1 MKNNSMNTLGG
12 GNNNVDNSWA
22 DNGNF
27 SGVDNDGRS
36 VNLDKDNDN
45 KNTLKKTFEF
55 SNTDI
60 NSNKK
65 RQAII
70 DYLMDE
76 TIYQYKLKV
85 GNTDGGVLKQGN
97 TELYTTLD
105 RLKNASDNY
114 NKEKNEDA
122 FLYVVNDVMSDIDQI
137 KQDINN
143 NETYAKEAKHFDDLR
158 SSIQEK
164 HKKGE
169 ITNAQMMSKIAAL
182 DKIAS
187 KAKLDSERK
196 LYGVFEKEIR
206 TKLENELE
214 KPDKII
220 DEYYENERALNN
232 KIKEFQDANKTT
244 RLSEDD
250 IQKWKTELEGLRKE
264 SNNLWSKYFQ
274 ASSNVQKTNA
284 MNMSTDE
291 LVDQEL
297 LKTINRESKKAELRE
312 QRLKSILSEGDTDLS
327 QFNSGAN
334 LKPSRDEK
342 GNIVNQFGEPVQ
354 PNEFLQFLR
363 GRAAGHSTKINK
375 DRNNGEKTAEAE
387 RKAAL
392 NKRFEEML
400 PEPNTMAR
408 DAYEDGSRIVKA
420 ILNFN
425 LDKMRKMREVNAKEK
440 ARQEVLD
447 SASIDERKTKDYLET
462 RAAGLGVKTILD
474 GYKIEDFNRLKKEYG
489 EEAALADLYCKTIT
503 MKNKLLAQH
512 DPVEAVKMRGG
523 SKEEIEAAKSQKG
536 VISKEEYEM
545 ALNALNGFARG
556 LMDELKED
564 RNLAEYSDAIDLLA
578 NARSSEEYKNLVNGE
593 KVRGYKKNEA
603 NRLIEE
609 RKSLSKDY
617 IRGFIDKG
625 IFGKVKDFLSGINVY
640 RDSSEAKALPGEI
653 LKMQNENSGE
663 TVRLLGE
670 LHLGPIMKNFSKD
683 LGGSDENKLF
693 GAAYVYNELEKKRK
707 ELIDLTTSR
716 ESRHLS
722 EQERN
727 DLNVKAKMLYDMME
741 SVRECYSEKAGVSK
755 LELHNKLLNEMKYN
769 KLSKI
774 RGVIRN
780 LPFMRKG

>member
-1 MKNNSMNTLGG
+1 MKKMESFGG
-12 GNNNVDNSWA
+12 GNNIDDLPVDN
-22 DNGNF
+22 NE
-27 SGVDNDGRS
+27 
-36 VNLDKDNDN
+36 N
-45 KNTLKKTFEF
+45 KNLEQNKEQDKKGFEF
-55 SNTDI
+55 SKEDI
-60 NSNKK
+60 NNGKK
-65 RQAII
+65 RQAIVNFLNAEFSAQMKKGFDLGYADKNLAKRQI
-70 DYLMDE
+70 FSV
-76 TIYQYKLKV
+76 Q
-85 GNTDGGVLKQGN
+85 
-97 TELYTTLD
+97 D
-105 RLKNASDNY
+105 RLKNASNNY
-114 NKEKNEDA
+114 NADHNDDA
-122 FLYVVNDVMSDIDQI
+122 FLYVVNDIMDKINQGAEAVNSDETKTKKLENTARI
-137 KQDINN
+137 K
-143 NETYAKEAKHFDDLR
+143 E
-158 SSIQEK
+158 SIIARN
-164 HKKGE
+164 KKGE
-169 ITNAQMMSKIAAL
+169 ISDSLMNHKL
-182 DKIAS
+182 DSLEKVDENINKDFNLRQSVLMAEKRMKEENERYAEAVKGVNEKEEEYNS
-187 KAKLDSERK
+187 TRKKYEAENGGRLTAKQREELKKLRGEVDSLWDERSSLEAIMEEPEEDRKAKLVSEIAKEQEQEAQKAKERK
-196 LYGVFEKEIR
+196 Q
-206 TKLENELE
+206 KLEEILGM
-214 KPDKII
+214 DKQNT
-220 DEYYENERALNN
+220 DNN
-232 KIKEFQDANKTT
+232 TV
-244 RLSEDD
+244 
-250 IQKWKTELEGLRKE
+250 
-264 SNNLWSKYFQ
+264 NL
-274 ASSNVQKTNA
+274 
-284 MNMSTDE
+284 
-291 LVDQEL
+291 
-297 LKTINRESKKAELRE
+297 
-312 QRLKSILSEGDTDLS
+312 
-327 QFNSGAN
+327 
-334 LKPSRDEK
+334 
-342 GNIVNQFGEPVQ
+342 
-354 PNEFLQFLR
+354 
-363 GRAAGHSTKINK
+363 NK
-375 DRNNGEKTAEAE
+375 DNSVDNNEGVTAAQFRQFMRSGVAGGHNRSRVKNEHDDSGNKNVDNIENAEAE

-392 NKRFEEML
+392 NKRFEAML

-474 GYKIEDFNRLKKEYG
+474 GYKIEDFPRLKKEYG

-512 DPVEAVKMRGG
+512 DPMEAVKMRGG

-556 LMDELKED
+556 LMDQLKED

-603 NRLIEE
+603 NRLIDE

-640 RDSSEAKALPGEI
+640 RDSSEAKALPEEI
-653 LKMQNENSGE
+653 LKIQNENSKE
-663 TVRLLGE
+663 SVRLIDE
-670 LHLGPIMKNFSKD
+670 LHIGPIMKNFSKD

-693 GAAYVYNELEKKRK
+693 GAAYAYNELEKKRK
-707 ELIDLTTSR
+707 ELIELSTSR
-716 ESRHLS
+716 EARNLS

-727 DLNVKAKMLYDMME
+727 DLDVKAKMLYDMME

-755 LELHNKLLNEMKYN
+755 LELHNKLLKEMKYN

>member
-1 MKNNSMNTLGG
+1 MKNRESFGG
-12 GNNNVDNSWA
+12 GNNNINNSWA

-27 SGVDNDGRS
+27 SGEDNDGRS

-70 DYLMDE
+70 DYLMNE
-76 TIYQYKLKV
+76 TIYQYKLKA
-85 GNTDGGVLKQGN
+85 GNTDGGASKQGN
-97 TELYTTLD
+97 RELYTTLD

-169 ITNAQMMSKIAAL
+169 ITNTQMMSKIAAL

-206 TKLENELE
+206 TKLENERV

-312 QRLKSILSEGDTDLS
+312 QRLKSILNEGDIDLS
-327 QFNSGAN
+327 QFNSGVN

-342 GNIVNQFGEPVQ
+342 GNIVNQFGEPV
-354 PNEFLQFLR
+354 PPSEFSRFLG
-363 GRAAGHSTKINK
+363 GRTAGHSTKINK
-375 DRNNGEKTAEAE
+375 GRNNAENTGEAE
-387 RKAAL
+387 KKAAL

-408 DAYEDGSRIVKA
+408 DAYDDGNRIVKA
-420 ILNFN
+420 ILDF
-425 LDKMRKMREVNAKEK
+425 DQDKMREVNANEK
-440 ARQEVLD
+440 YRQEALD
-447 SASIDERKTKDYLET
+447 SATVDEKKTKNYLEV

-474 GYKIEDFNRLKKEYG
+474 GYKMEDFTRLKKEYG
-489 EEAALADLYCKTIT
+489 EEAALADLYCKAIT
-503 MKNKLLAQH
+503 MKNKLRAQY

-536 VISKEEYEM
+536 VISKEEFDM

-556 LMDELKED
+556 LMDQLKED
-564 RNLAEYSDAIDLLA
+564 RNLADYSDAIDLLA

-593 KVRGYKKNEA
+593 KVRGYKENEA
-603 NRLIEE
+603 NRLIDE

-640 RDSSEAKALPGEI
+640 RDSSEAKALPREI

-707 ELIDLTTSR
+707 ELIELSTSR
-716 ESRHLS
+716 EARNLS

-727 DLNVKAKMLYDMME
+727 DLDVKAKMLYDMMD

-755 LELHNKLLNEMKYN
+755 LELHNKLLKEMKYN

>member
-1 MKNNSMNTLGG
+1 MGNMNTLGG
-12 GNNNVDNSWA
+12 GNNNINNSWA

-27 SGVDNDGRS
+27 SGEDNDGRS

-55 SNTDI
+55 SDTDI

-70 DYLMDE
+70 DYLMNE
-76 TIYQYKLKV
+76 TIYQYKLKA
-85 GNTDGGVLKQGN
+85 GNTDGGASKQGN
-97 TELYTTLD
+97 RELYTTLD

-114 NKEKNEDA
+114 NKEKNEDV
-122 FLYVVNDVMSDIDQI
+122 FLHVVNDVMSDIDHI

-187 KAKLDSERK
+187 KTKLDSERK

-206 TKLENELE
+206 TKLENERV
-214 KPDKII
+214 KPDKILN
-220 DEYYENERALNN
+220 EYYG
-232 KIKEFQDANKTT
+232 KQDELDDRIRKFRFANKFT

-250 IQKWKTELEGLRKE
+250 IQKWNTELEGLRKE
-264 SNNLWSKYFQ
+264 SSNLWNKYIQ

-327 QFNSGAN
+327 KFNSGAN

-375 DRNNGEKTAEAE
+375 DRNNAENAGEAQ

-392 NKRFEEML
+392 NKRFEAML
-400 PEPNTMAR
+400 PEQDTTAR
-408 DAYEDGSRIVKA
+408 DVYDNGNE
-420 ILNFN
+420 ILKVI
-425 LDKMRKMREVNAKEK
+425 LDFDLHKMHKVNAMMKDS
-440 ARQEVLD
+440 QEALD
-447 SASIDERKTKDYLET
+447 NATIDQRKTNDYLEA
-462 RAAGLGVKTILD
+462 RAALLGFKTILD
-474 GYKIEDFNRLKKEYG
+474 GYKMNDFRRLKKEYG

-503 MKNKLLAQH
+503 MKGKLLAQY
-512 DPVEAVKMRGG
+512 DPVEAVKLRGG
-523 SKEEIEAAKSQKG
+523 SKEEIESAKSQKG

-545 ALNALNGFARG
+545 ALNTLNGFARG
-556 LMDELKED
+556 LMDQLKED
-564 RNLAEYSDAIDLLA
+564 HNLAEYSDAIDLLN

-593 KVRGYKKNEA
+593 KVRGYKENEA

-625 IFGKVKDFLSGINVY
+625 VFGKVKDFLSGINVY

-707 ELIDLTTSR
+707 ELIELSTSR
-716 ESRHLS
+716 EARNLS

-727 DLNVKAKMLYDMME
+727 DLDVKAKMLYDMMD

-755 LELHNKLLNEMKYN
+755 LELHNKLLKEMKYN

>member
-1 MKNNSMNTLGG
+1 MKKMESFGG
-12 GNNNVDNSWA
+12 GNNIDDLPVDN
-22 DNGNF
+22 NE
-27 SGVDNDGRS
+27 
-36 VNLDKDNDN
+36 N
-45 KNTLKKTFEF
+45 KNLEQNKEQDKKGFEF
-55 SNTDI
+55 SKEDI
-60 NSNKK
+60 NNGKK
-65 RQAII
+65 RQAIVNFLNAEFSAQMKKGF
-70 DYLMDE
+70 DLGY
-76 TIYQYKLKV
+76 
-85 GNTDGGVLKQGN
+85 TDKDLAKRQIFSVQ
-97 TELYTTLD
+97 D
-105 RLKNASDNY
+105 RLKNASNNY
-114 NKEKNEDA
+114 NADHNDNA
-122 FLYVVNDVMSDIDQI
+122 FLYVVNDIMDQI
-137 KQDINN
+137 GQNSKVVENDEIKIKKLENT
-143 NETYAKEAKHFDDLR
+143 EEIRK
-158 SSIQEK
+158 SIISRN
-164 HKKGE
+164 KKGE
-169 ITNAQMMSKIAAL
+169 ISDSLMNHKL
-182 DKIAS
+182 DSLEKVDENINKDFNSRQCVLMAEKRMKEENERYAEAVKGVNEKEEEYNS
-187 KAKLDSERK
+187 TRKKYEAENGGRLTAEQREELKKLRGEADSLWDERFSLQGIVGEPEEERKAKLVSEIAKKQEQEAQKAKERRQK
-196 LYGVFEKEIR
+196 LNEI
-206 TKLENELE
+206 LGM
-214 KPDKII
+214 DKQNT
-220 DEYYENERALNN
+220 DNN
-232 KIKEFQDANKTT
+232 TV
-244 RLSEDD
+244 
-250 IQKWKTELEGLRKE
+250 
-264 SNNLWSKYFQ
+264 NL
-274 ASSNVQKTNA
+274 
-284 MNMSTDE
+284 
-291 LVDQEL
+291 
-297 LKTINRESKKAELRE
+297 
-312 QRLKSILSEGDTDLS
+312 
-327 QFNSGAN
+327 
-334 LKPSRDEK
+334 
-342 GNIVNQFGEPVQ
+342 
-354 PNEFLQFLR
+354 
-363 GRAAGHSTKINK
+363 NK
-375 DRNNGEKTAEAE
+375 DNSVDNNEGVTAAQFRQFMRSGVAGGHNRSRAKNEHDDGADKNVDNIENAEAE

-392 NKRFEEML
+392 NKRFEAML
-400 PEPNTMAR
+400 PEPDTMAR

-447 SASIDERKTKDYLET
+447 SASIDEKKTKDYLET

-474 GYKIEDFNRLKKEYG
+474 GYKIEDFPRLKKEYG

-556 LMDELKED
+556 LMDQLKED

-603 NRLIEE
+603 NRLIDE

-640 RDSSEAKALPGEI
+640 RDSSEAKALPREI

-663 TVRLLGE
+663 SVRLLGE

-693 GAAYVYNELEKKRK
+693 GAAYVYNELDKKRK

-741 SVRECYSEKAGVSK
+741 SVKECYSEKAGVSK
-755 LELHNKLLNEMKYN
+755 FDLHTTLVNEMKN
-769 KLSKI
+769 KKLSKI
-774 RGVIRN
+774 RGMIRN

>member
-1 MKNNSMNTLGG
+1 MKNRESFGG
-12 GNNNVDNSWA
+12 GNNNIGDVVVDYNE
-22 DNGNF
+22 
-27 SGVDNDGRS
+27 
-36 VNLDKDNDN
+36 N
-45 KNTLKKTFEF
+45 KNLEQNKEQDKKGFEF
-55 SNTDI
+55 SKEDI
-60 NSNKK
+60 NNGKK
-65 RQAII
+65 RQAIVNFLNAEFSAQMKKGFDLGYADKNLAKRQI
-70 DYLMDE
+70 FSV
-76 TIYQYKLKV
+76 Q
-85 GNTDGGVLKQGN
+85 
-97 TELYTTLD
+97 D
-105 RLKNASDNY
+105 RLKNASNNY
-114 NKEKNEDA
+114 NADHNDDA
-122 FLYVVNDVMSDIDQI
+122 FLYVVNDIMDQI
-137 KQDINN
+137 SQGAEAVNSD
-143 NETYAKEAKHFDDLR
+143 ETKTKKLENTARIKE
-158 SSIQEK
+158 SIIARN
-164 HKKGE
+164 KKGE
-169 ITNAQMMSKIAAL
+169 ISDSLMNHKL
-182 DKIAS
+182 DSLEKVDENINKDFNLRQSVLMAEKRMKEENERYAEAVKGVNEKEEEYNS
-187 KAKLDSERK
+187 TRKKYEAENGGRLTAEQREELKKLRGEVDSLWDERSSLEAIMEEPEEDRKAKLVSEIAKEQEQEAQKAKERK
-196 LYGVFEKEIR
+196 Q
-206 TKLENELE
+206 KLEEILGMDKQNTDNNTVNLSKDSSVDNNEGVTAAQFRQFMRSGVAGGHNRSRAKNE
-214 KPDKII
+214 HDDSGNKNVDNI
-220 DEYYENERALNN
+220 EN
-232 KIKEFQDANKTT
+232 T
-244 RLSEDD
+244 
-250 IQKWKTELEGLRKE
+250 
-264 SNNLWSKYFQ
+264 
-274 ASSNVQKTNA
+274 
-284 MNMSTDE
+284 
-291 LVDQEL
+291 
-297 LKTINRESKKAELRE
+297 
-312 QRLKSILSEGDTDLS
+312 
-327 QFNSGAN
+327 
-334 LKPSRDEK
+334 
-342 GNIVNQFGEPVQ
+342 
-354 PNEFLQFLR
+354 
-363 GRAAGHSTKINK
+363 
-375 DRNNGEKTAEAE
+375 EAE

-392 NKRFEEML
+392 NKRFEAML
-400 PEPNTMAR
+400 PEPDTMAR

-474 GYKIEDFNRLKKEYG
+474 GYKIEDFPRLKKEYG

-556 LMDELKED
+556 LMDQLKED

-603 NRLIEE
+603 NRLIDE

-693 GAAYVYNELEKKRK
+693 GAAYVYNELDKKRK

-741 SVRECYSEKAGVSK
+741 SVKECYSEKAGVSK
-755 LELHNKLLNEMKYN
+755 FDLHTTLVNEMKN
-769 KLSKI
+769 KKLSKI
-774 RGVIRN
+774 RGMIRN
-780 LPFMRKG
+780 LPFMRRG

>member
-1 MKNNSMNTLGG
+1 MKKMESFGG
-12 GNNNVDNSWA
+12 GNNIDDLPVDN
-22 DNGNF
+22 NE
-27 SGVDNDGRS
+27 
-36 VNLDKDNDN
+36 N
-45 KNTLKKTFEF
+45 KNLEQNKEQDKKGFEF
-55 SNTDI
+55 SKEDI
-60 NSNKK
+60 NNGKK
-65 RQAII
+65 RQAIVNFLNAEFSAQMKKGFDLGYADKNLAKRQI
-70 DYLMDE
+70 FSV
-76 TIYQYKLKV
+76 Q
-85 GNTDGGVLKQGN
+85 
-97 TELYTTLD
+97 D
-105 RLKNASDNY
+105 RLKNASNNY
-114 NKEKNEDA
+114 NADHNDDA
-122 FLYVVNDVMSDIDQI
+122 FLYVVNDIMDKINQGAEAVNSDETKTKKLENTARI
-137 KQDINN
+137 K
-143 NETYAKEAKHFDDLR
+143 E
-158 SSIQEK
+158 SIIARN
-164 HKKGE
+164 KKGE
-169 ITNAQMMSKIAAL
+169 ISDSLMNHKL
-182 DKIAS
+182 DSLEKVDENINKDFNLRQSVLMAEKRMKEENERYAEAVKGVNEKEEEYNS
-187 KAKLDSERK
+187 TRKKYEAENGGRLTAKQREELKKLRGEVDSLWDERSSLEAIMEEPEEDRKAKLVSEIAKEQEQEAQKAKERK
-196 LYGVFEKEIR
+196 Q
-206 TKLENELE
+206 KLEEILGM
-214 KPDKII
+214 DKQNT
-220 DEYYENERALNN
+220 DNN
-232 KIKEFQDANKTT
+232 TV
-244 RLSEDD
+244 
-250 IQKWKTELEGLRKE
+250 
-264 SNNLWSKYFQ
+264 NL
-274 ASSNVQKTNA
+274 
-284 MNMSTDE
+284 
-291 LVDQEL
+291 
-297 LKTINRESKKAELRE
+297 
-312 QRLKSILSEGDTDLS
+312 
-327 QFNSGAN
+327 
-334 LKPSRDEK
+334 
-342 GNIVNQFGEPVQ
+342 
-354 PNEFLQFLR
+354 
-363 GRAAGHSTKINK
+363 NK
-375 DRNNGEKTAEAE
+375 DNSVDNNEGVTAAQFRQFMRSGVAGGHNRSRVKNEHDGSGNKNVDNIENAEAE

-392 NKRFEEML
+392 NKRFEAML

-474 GYKIEDFNRLKKEYG
+474 GYKIEDFPRLKKEYG

-512 DPVEAVKMRGG
+512 DPMEAVKMRGG

-556 LMDELKED
+556 LMDQLKED

-603 NRLIEE
+603 NRLIDE

-640 RDSSEAKALPGEI
+640 RDSSEAKALPEEI
-653 LKMQNENSGE
+653 LKIQNENSKE
-663 TVRLLGE
+663 SVRLIDE
-670 LHLGPIMKNFSKD
+670 LHIGPIMKNFSKD

-693 GAAYVYNELEKKRK
+693 GAAYAYNELEKKRK
-707 ELIDLTTSR
+707 ELIELSTSR
-716 ESRHLS
+716 EARNLS

-727 DLNVKAKMLYDMME
+727 DLDVKAKMLYDMME

-755 LELHNKLLNEMKYN
+755 LELHNKLLKEMKYN

>member
-1 MKNNSMNTLGG
+1 MESFGG
-12 GNNNVDNSWA
+12 GNNIDDLSVDN
-22 DNGNF
+22 NE
-27 SGVDNDGRS
+27 
-36 VNLDKDNDN
+36 N
-45 KNTLKKTFEF
+45 KNLEQNKEQDKKGFEF
-55 SNTDI
+55 SKEDI
-60 NSNKK
+60 NNGKK
-65 RQAII
+65 RQAIVNFLNAEFSAQMKKGFDLGYADKNLAKRQI
-70 DYLMDE
+70 FSV
-76 TIYQYKLKV
+76 Q
-85 GNTDGGVLKQGN
+85 
-97 TELYTTLD
+97 D
-105 RLKNASDNY
+105 RLKNASNNY
-114 NKEKNEDA
+114 NADHNDDA
-122 FLYVVNDVMSDIDQI
+122 FLYVVNDIMDKINQGAEAVNSDETKTKKLENTARI
-137 KQDINN
+137 K
-143 NETYAKEAKHFDDLR
+143 E
-158 SSIQEK
+158 SIIARN
-164 HKKGE
+164 KKGE
-169 ITNAQMMSKIAAL
+169 ISDSLMNHKL
-182 DKIAS
+182 DSLEKVDENINKDFNLRQSVLMAEKRMKEENERYAEAVKGVNEKEEEYNS
-187 KAKLDSERK
+187 TRKKYEAENGGRLTAKQREELKKLRGEVDSLWDERSSLEAIMEEPEEDRKAKLVSEIAKEQEQEAQKAKERK
-196 LYGVFEKEIR
+196 Q
-206 TKLENELE
+206 KLEEILGM
-214 KPDKII
+214 DKQNT
-220 DEYYENERALNN
+220 DNN
-232 KIKEFQDANKTT
+232 TV
-244 RLSEDD
+244 
-250 IQKWKTELEGLRKE
+250 
-264 SNNLWSKYFQ
+264 NL
-274 ASSNVQKTNA
+274 
-284 MNMSTDE
+284 
-291 LVDQEL
+291 
-297 LKTINRESKKAELRE
+297 
-312 QRLKSILSEGDTDLS
+312 
-327 QFNSGAN
+327 
-334 LKPSRDEK
+334 
-342 GNIVNQFGEPVQ
+342 
-354 PNEFLQFLR
+354 
-363 GRAAGHSTKINK
+363 NK
-375 DRNNGEKTAEAE
+375 DNSVDNNEGVTAAQFRQFMRSGVAGGHNRSRVKNEHDDSGNKNVDNIENAEAE

-392 NKRFEEML
+392 NKRFEAML

-474 GYKIEDFNRLKKEYG
+474 GYKIEDFPRLKKEYG

-512 DPVEAVKMRGG
+512 DPMEAVKMRGG

-556 LMDELKED
+556 LMDQLKED

-603 NRLIEE
+603 NRLIDE

-640 RDSSEAKALPGEI
+640 RDSSEAKALPEEI

-693 GAAYVYNELEKKRK
+693 GAAYAYNELEKKRK
-707 ELIDLTTSR
+707 ELIELSTSR
-716 ESRHLS
+716 EARNLS

-727 DLNVKAKMLYDMME
+727 DLDVKAKMLYDMME

-755 LELHNKLLNEMKYN
+755 LELHNKLLKEMKYN

>member
-1 MKNNSMNTLGG
+1 MKKMESFGG
-12 GNNNVDNSWA
+12 GNNIDDLPVDN
-22 DNGNF
+22 NE
-27 SGVDNDGRS
+27 
-36 VNLDKDNDN
+36 N
-45 KNTLKKTFEF
+45 KNLEQNKEQDKKGFEF
-55 SNTDI
+55 SKEDI
-60 NSNKK
+60 NNGKK
-65 RQAII
+65 RQAIVNFLNAEFSAQMKKGFDLGYADKNLAKRQI
-70 DYLMDE
+70 FSV
-76 TIYQYKLKV
+76 Q
-85 GNTDGGVLKQGN
+85 
-97 TELYTTLD
+97 D
-105 RLKNASDNY
+105 RLKNASNNY
-114 NKEKNEDA
+114 NADHNDDA
-122 FLYVVNDVMSDIDQI
+122 FLYVVNDIMDKINQGAEAVNSDETKTKKLENTARI
-137 KQDINN
+137 K
-143 NETYAKEAKHFDDLR
+143 E
-158 SSIQEK
+158 SIIARN
-164 HKKGE
+164 KKGE
-169 ITNAQMMSKIAAL
+169 ISDSLMNHKL
-182 DKIAS
+182 DSLEKVDENINKDFNLRQSVLMAEKRMKEENERYAEAVKGVNEKEEEYNS
-187 KAKLDSERK
+187 TRKKYEAENGGRLTAKQREELKKLRGEVDSLWDERSSLEAIMEEPEEDRKAKLVSEIAKEQEQEAQKAKERK
-196 LYGVFEKEIR
+196 Q
-206 TKLENELE
+206 KLEEILGM
-214 KPDKII
+214 DKQNT
-220 DEYYENERALNN
+220 DNN
-232 KIKEFQDANKTT
+232 TV
-244 RLSEDD
+244 
-250 IQKWKTELEGLRKE
+250 
-264 SNNLWSKYFQ
+264 NL
-274 ASSNVQKTNA
+274 
-284 MNMSTDE
+284 
-291 LVDQEL
+291 
-297 LKTINRESKKAELRE
+297 
-312 QRLKSILSEGDTDLS
+312 
-327 QFNSGAN
+327 
-334 LKPSRDEK
+334 
-342 GNIVNQFGEPVQ
+342 
-354 PNEFLQFLR
+354 
-363 GRAAGHSTKINK
+363 NK
-375 DRNNGEKTAEAE
+375 DNSVDNNEGVTAAQFRQFMRSGVAGGHNRSRVKNEHDDSGNKNVDNIENAEAE

-392 NKRFEEML
+392 NKRFEAML

-474 GYKIEDFNRLKKEYG
+474 GYKIEDFPRLKKEYG

-556 LMDELKED
+556 LMDQLKED

-603 NRLIEE
+603 NRLIDE

-707 ELIDLTTSR
+707 ELIELSTSR
-716 ESRHLS
+716 EARNLS

-727 DLNVKAKMLYDMME
+727 DLDVKAKMLYDMMD

>member
-1 MKNNSMNTLGG
+1 MESFGG
-12 GNNNVDNSWA
+12 GNNIDDLPVDN
-22 DNGNF
+22 NE
-27 SGVDNDGRS
+27 
-36 VNLDKDNDN
+36 N
-45 KNTLKKTFEF
+45 KNLEQNKEQDKKGFEF
-55 SNTDI
+55 SKEDI
-60 NSNKK
+60 NNGKK
-65 RQAII
+65 RQAIVNFLNAEFSAQMKKGFDLGYADKNLAKRQI
-70 DYLMDE
+70 FSV
-76 TIYQYKLKV
+76 Q
-85 GNTDGGVLKQGN
+85 
-97 TELYTTLD
+97 D
-105 RLKNASDNY
+105 RLKNASNNY
-114 NKEKNEDA
+114 NADHNDDA
-122 FLYVVNDVMSDIDQI
+122 FLYVVNDIMDKINQGAEAVNSDETKTKKLENTARI
-137 KQDINN
+137 K
-143 NETYAKEAKHFDDLR
+143 E
-158 SSIQEK
+158 SIIARN
-164 HKKGE
+164 KKGE
-169 ITNAQMMSKIAAL
+169 ISDSLMNHKL
-182 DKIAS
+182 DSLEKVDENINKDFNLRQSVLMAEKRMKEENERYAEAVKGVNEKEEEYNS
-187 KAKLDSERK
+187 TRKKYEAENGGRLTAKQREELKKLRGEVDSLWDERSSLEAIMEEPEEDRKAKLVSEIAKEQEQEAQKAKERK
-196 LYGVFEKEIR
+196 QKLVEI
-206 TKLENELE
+206 LGM
-214 KPDKII
+214 DKQNT
-220 DEYYENERALNN
+220 DNN
-232 KIKEFQDANKTT
+232 TV
-244 RLSEDD
+244 
-250 IQKWKTELEGLRKE
+250 
-264 SNNLWSKYFQ
+264 NL
-274 ASSNVQKTNA
+274 
-284 MNMSTDE
+284 
-291 LVDQEL
+291 
-297 LKTINRESKKAELRE
+297 
-312 QRLKSILSEGDTDLS
+312 
-327 QFNSGAN
+327 
-334 LKPSRDEK
+334 
-342 GNIVNQFGEPVQ
+342 
-354 PNEFLQFLR
+354 
-363 GRAAGHSTKINK
+363 NK
-375 DRNNGEKTAEAE
+375 DNSVDNNEGVTAAQFRQFMRSGVAGGHNRSRVKNEHDDSGNKNVDNIENAEAE

-392 NKRFEEML
+392 NKRFEAML

-474 GYKIEDFNRLKKEYG
+474 GYKIEDFPRLKKEYG

-512 DPVEAVKMRGG
+512 DPMEAVKMRGG

-556 LMDELKED
+556 LMDQLKED

-603 NRLIEE
+603 NRLIDE

-640 RDSSEAKALPGEI
+640 RDSSEAKALPEEI
-653 LKMQNENSGE
+653 LKIQNENSKE
-663 TVRLLGE
+663 SVRLIDE
-670 LHLGPIMKNFSKD
+670 LHIGPIMKNFSKD

-693 GAAYVYNELEKKRK
+693 GAAYAYNELEKKRK
-707 ELIDLTTSR
+707 ELIELSTSR
-716 ESRHLS
+716 EARNLS

-727 DLNVKAKMLYDMME
+727 DLDVKAKMLYDMME

-755 LELHNKLLNEMKYN
+755 LELHNKLLKEMKYN